1 MIFQVAA
8 LFVRAFLE
16 IRLIDSGEPP
26 PFAHDLSY
34 LVVPP
39 ILIILMYPI
48 LRQHGSYLR
57 ALLRRQD
64 LTVRLIAVSVLLGFT
79 LRMSFWGGL
88 ISFVSFGVLRNTDP
102 NAVVGPVISFGCPD
116 PGILALSFVVV
127 SFLIPVTEEIIHRG
141 LILQSLLHRG
151 KILAIVLSSA
161 LFAIAHDPQAIT
173 VAFLGGLFLGVQMI
187 NSRALWGPLITH
199 ATYNALAVLD
209 WECMSTQWNPVDTT
223 SAMVGTG
230 LVATA
235 LAAVAI
241 SFSIFLVL
249 QKAHRGAWA
258 PRCLNLLATPGLCDP
273 LDHVRNCLNDAFID
287 IDKISTETLSICY
300 SDNIVA

>member
-1 MIFQVAA
+1 MILLHMSAQLDCILSPCEKPVRSSVPSVRAPILAIMIFQVAA

-16 IRLIDSGEPP
+16 IRLIDGGEPP

-48 LRQHGSYLR
+48 LRRHGSYLR

-64 LTVRLIAVSVLLGFT
+64 LTIRLIAVSVLLGFT

-127 SFLIPVTEEIIHRG
+127 SLLIPVTEEIIHRG

-249 QKAHRGAWA
+249 QKAHRGA
-258 PRCLNLLATPGLCDP
+258 
-273 LDHVRNCLNDAFID
+273 
-287 IDKISTETLSICY
+287 
-300 SDNIVA
+300 

>member
-1 MIFQVAA
+1 MSAQLDCILSPCEKPVRSSVPSVRAPILAIMIFQVAA

-16 IRLIDSGEPP
+16 IRLIDGGEPP

-48 LRQHGSYLR
+48 LRRHGSYLR

-64 LTVRLIAVSVLLGFT
+64 LTIRLIAVSVLLGFT

-127 SFLIPVTEEIIHRG
+127 SLLIPVTEEIIHRG

-161 LFAIAHDPQAIT
+161 LFAIAHDPQAIA
-173 VAFLGGLFLGVQMI
+173 VAFLGCLFLGVQMI

-249 QKAHRGAWA
+249 QKAHRGA
-258 PRCLNLLATPGLCDP
+258 
-273 LDHVRNCLNDAFID
+273 
-287 IDKISTETLSICY
+287 
-300 SDNIVA
+300 

>member
-8 LFVRAFLE
+8 LFARAVLE
-16 IRLIDSGEPP
+16 NRLIDSGKPQ
-26 PFAHDLSY
+26 PFAQDLSY

-48 LRQHGSYLR
+48 LRRHGSYLR

-64 LTVRLIAVSVLLGFT
+64 LTIRLIATSVLLGFT

-88 ISFVSFGVLRNTDP
+88 ISFISFGVIRNTDP

-116 PGILALSFVVV
+116 PGILALSFAVV

-161 LFAIAHDPQAIT
+161 LFAVAHDPQAIA

-187 NSRALWGPLITH
+187 NRRTLWGPLITH
-199 ATYNALAVLD
+199 ATYNAMAILG
-209 WECMSTQWNPVDTT
+209 WECVRVQWNPIE
-223 SAMVGTG
+223 SAPAVMGTG
-230 LVATA
+230 SIAAA
-235 LAAVAI
+235 LAVVGIAL
-241 SFSIFLVL
+241 SIILA
-249 QKAHRGAWA
+249 QRNGHRGA
-258 PRCLNLLATPGLCDP
+258 
-273 LDHVRNCLNDAFID
+273 
-287 IDKISTETLSICY
+287 
-300 SDNIVA
+300 

>member
-1 MIFQVAA
+1 MILLRMSAQLDCILSPCEKPVRSSVPSVRAPILAIMIFQVAA

-48 LRQHGSYLR
+48 LRRHGSYLR

-127 SFLIPVTEEIIHRG
+127 SLLIPVTEEIIHRG

-173 VAFLGGLFLGVQMI
+173 VAFLGGLFLGTQMI
-187 NSRALWGPLITH
+187 NCKTLWGPLITH
-199 ATYNALAVLD
+199 ATYNAMAILG
-209 WECMSTQWNPVDTT
+209 WECVHAQWNPIESTPAVI
-223 SAMVGTG
+223 GTG
-230 LVATA
+230 SIAAA
-235 LAAVAI
+235 LAAMGIA
-241 SFSIFLVL
+241 
-249 QKAHRGAWA
+249 
-258 PRCLNLLATPGLCDP
+258 
-273 LDHVRNCLNDAFID
+273 
-287 IDKISTETLSICY
+287 LSI
-300 SDNIVA
+300 IVVQRNGHRDA

>member
-1 MIFQVAA
+1 MRSSVPSVRAPILAIMIIQVAA
-8 LFVRAFLE
+8 LFARAFLE
-16 IRLIDSGEPP
+16 TRLIDSGEPQ
-26 PFAHDLSY
+26 PFAQDLSY

-48 LRQHGSYLR
+48 LRRNGSYLR
-57 ALLRRQD
+57 SLLRRQD
-64 LTVRLIAVSVLLGFT
+64 LTVRLIATSVLLGFA

-116 PGILALSFVVV
+116 PGILVLSFVVV

-151 KILAIVLSSA
+151 KILAIVPSSA

-173 VAFLGGLFLGVQMI
+173 LAFLGGLFLGLQMI
-187 NSRALWGPLITH
+187 NYKTLWATLVTH
-199 ATYNALAVLD
+199 ATYNAMAILD
-209 WECMSTQWNPVDTT
+209 SECVSTRWNPIDTT

-235 LAAVAI
+235 LAVVAM

-249 QKAHRGAWA
+249 QKEHRGA
-258 PRCLNLLATPGLCDP
+258 
-273 LDHVRNCLNDAFID
+273 
-287 IDKISTETLSICY
+287 
-300 SDNIVA
+300 

>member
-1 MIFQVAA
+1 MSAQLDCILSPCEKPVRSSVQSVRAPIVAIMIFQVAV
-8 LFVRAFLE
+8 LFARAFLE
-16 IRLIDSGEPP
+16 IRLIDSGEPQ
-26 PFAHDLSY
+26 PFAQDLSY

-48 LRQHGSYLR
+48 LRRHGSYLR

-64 LTVRLIAVSVLLGFT
+64 LTVRLIATSVLLGFA

-102 NAVVGPVISFGCPD
+102 NAVAGPVISFGCPD

-161 LFAIAHDPQAIT
+161 LFAIAHDPQAIA
-173 VAFLGGLFLGVQMI
+173 VAFIGGLFLGVQLI
-187 NSRALWGPLITH
+187 NCKTLWATLVTH
-199 ATYNALAVLD
+199 ATYNAMAILD
-209 WECMSTQWNPVDTT
+209 SECVSIKWIPIESTP
-223 SAMVGTG
+223 AMMGTG
-230 LVATA
+230 MTA
-235 LAAVAI
+235 IASAFVGI

-249 QKAHRGAWA
+249 RKGHRGA
-258 PRCLNLLATPGLCDP
+258 
-273 LDHVRNCLNDAFID
+273 
-287 IDKISTETLSICY
+287 
-300 SDNIVA
+300 

>member
-1 MIFQVAA
+1 MSAQLDCILSLGEKPVRSSVPSVRAPILAIMIFQVAA
-8 LFVRAFLE
+8 LFARAFLE
-16 IRLIDSGEPP
+16 IRLIDSGEPR
-26 PFAHDLSY
+26 PFAQDLSY

-48 LRQHGSYLR
+48 LRQHGSSLR
-57 ALLRRQD
+57 SLLRRQD
-64 LTVRLIAVSVLLGFT
+64 LTIRLIAASVLLGFT

-223 SAMVGTG
+223 SALVGTG

-249 QKAHRGAWA
+249 QKAHRGA
-258 PRCLNLLATPGLCDP
+258 
-273 LDHVRNCLNDAFID
+273 
-287 IDKISTETLSICY
+287 
-300 SDNIVA
+300 